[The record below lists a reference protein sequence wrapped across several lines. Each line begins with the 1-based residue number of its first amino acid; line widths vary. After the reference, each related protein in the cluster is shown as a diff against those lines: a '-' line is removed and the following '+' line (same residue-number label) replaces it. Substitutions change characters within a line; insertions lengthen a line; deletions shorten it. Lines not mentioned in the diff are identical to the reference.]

1 MRAAL
6 QRVGNSQGL
15 IIPKPI
21 LAQVGFE
28 REVDID
34 VEDGTIVLR
43 KPHRHPREG
52 WAEASRALAAT
63 GDDALVWPELPNE
76 DNAELIRRNAE
87 KSGWLLS
94 TLLSEARSGKHAR
107 PRRLTA

>member
-1 MRAAL
+1 MYYHCSNMRASL

-28 REVDID
+28 REIDID

-43 KPHRHPREG
+43 KPNRHPREG
-52 WAEASRALAAT
+52 WAEASRALAAS
-63 GDDALVWPELPNE
+63 GDDALVWPEFPNE
-76 DNAELIRRNAE
+76 GDAELI
-87 KSGWLLS
+87 W
-94 TLLSEARSGKHAR
+94 
-107 PRRLTA
+107 